1 MHRKGATPIT
11 DAVSLFILIA
21 LCILFLWFLFFAGT
35 FFGGEDL
42 QEIGALR
49 TPSNVAYGEAFLN
62 MPFMDDLTTADFI
75 VQASEEDYVKLRD
88 QMNIFFKD
96 TEFEWYL
103 AIYSDKDDVNPKVV
117 YSRENWRFRNGF
129 NGYEDYLIP
138 DYINDGVMKVTL
150 AIEEGIWI
158 PGEEAEERYY
168 NAPGRAIGQVV

>member
-1 MHRKGATPIT
+1 MHRKGATPIL
-11 DAVSLFILIA
+11 DIVSLILLFA
-21 LCILFLWFLFFAGT
+21 LSVSYLWTLSFAGN

-49 TPSNVAYGEAFLN
+49 TPSNVAYGDAFLN
-62 MPFMDDLTTADFI
+62 MPFVEDLTIADFI

-103 AIYSDKDDVNPKVV
+103 AIYLDKDDENPKIV
-117 YSRENWRFRNGF
+117 YGRENWRFRNGF

-138 DYINDGVMKVTL
+138 NYVEGNVMKVTL
-150 AIEEGIWI
+150 AIDKGIWI

-168 NAPGRAIGQVV
+168 NAPGSAIGQVV